1 MKITAKTN
9 KETLKKALELNTSL
23 VEKTNKELYD
33 KIAYA
38 NKMLAT
44 DENKVTRKDLV
55 DLVKETMS
63 VLGDKFVEPTTE
75 EAPKTETPKAEPK
88 AENSTKKLNKKKA
101 EPKEEPKKEEAK
113 AEPKEEK
120 VEAKKSSKKSLNKK
134 KEEPKK
140 EEPKVES
147 ELFPQTLELGDTK
160 YRLAPE
166 IKTMDDFYKEIENDA
181 DIKFAFYWTRTH
193 LKQNDYFNHLLG
205 KPKSF
210 PNDLDIATPIY
221 VSEEK
226 LIAYFVSDYTEACYN
241 TLPEDFEEV
250 DGIRY
255 AGTMEFQIYKAI

>member
-9 KETLKKALELNTSL
+9 KETLKMVLGANANLVKETS
-23 VEKTNKELYD
+23 KELYE

-38 NKMLAT
+38 DKMAKT

-55 DLVKETMS
+55 DLVKETME
-63 VLGDKFVEPTTE
+63 VLGDKFVEPTETTKE
-75 EAPKTETPKAEPK
+75 ETPKTEPK

-101 EPKEEPKKEEAK
+101 EAKEETPKAEAK
-113 AEPKEEK
+113 AEPKAEK

-166 IKTMDDFYKEIENDA
+166 IKTMDDFYKEIEKDA